1 MSRLILI
8 CLAAIVVLW
17 LPLQSFSQNGNTAV
31 PDKLKIHQETPGDQY
46 MPNAFKNLKT
56 SPGRHYKSAG
66 TFTSQVNVDANGNNI
81 LGDAANEPSIAVNPL
96 DPKQMVIGWRQ
107 FETVISNFRQAGIGY
122 TTDEGQTWT
131 FPGPIDPMTFRSD
144 PVLDADSSGTI
155 YYNSLTSNAGLYTC
169 RVFRSN
175 TGGASWDAGVEAQG
189 GDKQWMAIDRSG
201 GVGSGN
207 IYSFWTANYSSCMP
221 GFFTRSTDAGNSYE
235 NCVVVDGNPFWGTLT
250 VGNQGELYIAG
261 AGSGDGIMVTRS
273 SNAKIP
279 GASVTWDFTS
289 QAYMDG
295 YITSAPEVNPVGL
308 LGQAYIDVDR
318 SDGPGRGNIYV
329 LASMVR
335 LSNGDPGDVMFAKS
349 MDGGYTWSEPLRINN
364 DPTDF
369 HHQWFGTMSVAPN
382 GRIDVVWLDTR
393 NDPDLNIMSA
403 LYYCYSTDQGE
414 TWSINKQLS
423 DIFDPHA
430 GWPQQSKMGDYFDM
444 ESDNAGAHL
453 AWANTLNGEQDV
465 YYTRILPSIVAVP
478 EKTGTRESLILE
490 NMPNPFRDKTRI
502 KYTVPADGHVN
513 LSVFNLYG
521 QKVCTLVD
529 EQKSAGMFTLEFD
542 ASDLPSGWFTGKLT
556 IGNQSVNSRMLK
568 VR

>member
-1 MSRLILI
+1 
-8 CLAAIVVLW
+8 
-17 LPLQSFSQNGNTAV
+17 
-31 PDKLKIHQETPGDQY
+31 
-46 MPNAFKNLKT
+46 
-56 SPGRHYKSAG
+56 
-66 TFTSQVNVDANGNNI
+66 
-81 LGDAANEPSIAVNPL
+81 
-96 DPKQMVIGWRQ
+96 
-107 FETVISNFRQAGIGY
+107 
-122 TTDEGQTWT
+122 
-131 FPGPIDPMTFRSD
+131 MT
-144 PVLDADSSGTI
+144 
-155 YYNSLTSNAGLYTC
+155 
-169 RVFRSN
+169 
-175 TGGASWDAGVEAQG
+175 
-189 GDKQWMAIDRSG
+189 IDRSG
-201 GVGSGN
+201 GVGLGN

-221 GFFTRSTDAGNSYE
+221 GFFTRSTDGGNSYE
-235 NCVVVDGNPFWGTLT
+235 NCVIVDGNPYWGTLT

-261 AGSGDGIMVTRS
+261 AGSGEGILVTRS

-279 GASVTWDFTS
+279 GASITWDFTS

-318 SDGPGRGNIYV
+318 SDGPGRGTIYV

-364 DPTDF
+364 DPTAF

-393 NDPDLNIMSA
+393 NDPNLNIMSA

-423 DIFDPHA
+423 DIFDPLV

-444 ESDNAGAHL
+444 ESDNVGAHL

-465 YYTRILPSIVAVP
+465 YYSRILPSIVSVP
-478 EKTGTRESLILE
+478 EKTGSRESLILE
-490 NMPNPFRDKTRI
+490 NTPNPFMEHTRI
-502 KYTVPADGHVN
+502 KYTVPADGRVK
-513 LSVFNLYG
+513 LTVFNLYG
-521 QKVCTLVD
+521 QMVCTLVD
-529 EQKSAGMFTLEFD
+529 EQKSAGMYTLDFD
-542 ASDLPSGWFTGKLT
+542 ASEFPAGWFTGQLT
-556 IGNQSVNSRMLK
+556 VGGQSVNSRMLK